1 MLLIAALAST
11 LPFHSGAASPNAT
24 GTLRKIAETGS
35 IAMAYNKW
43 EAPFVYATNDIEV
56 LGYSHDFSLKIAEAV
71 RHELKLPGL
80 RVKPVLAQLH
90 NRFTAVQDGDVDISC
105 GTATNTLERQKM
117 VAFSNSIFVTRV
129 RILTHKESGIKEF
142 ADLAGRN
149 VAVQQDSTSE
159 DALRKLAGGQDQAR
173 KVILHPQ
180 RRSATVMGLLQSGQ
194 VDAYVMDDAVLYGVR
209 SLAWQPGSWVIT
221 GKPLSLEAYGCMMR
235 KDDPE
240 FKLVVDREIA
250 RVMKSGEAQLIY
262 RKWFQ
267 SPIPPDGLNLGMPL
281 SDAMIELFNRPNDK
295 AFE

>member
-1 MLLIAALAST
+1 
-11 LPFHSGAASPNAT
+11 
-24 GTLRKIAETGS
+24 
-35 IAMAYNKW
+35 
-43 EAPFVYATNDIEV
+43 
-56 LGYSHDFSLKIAEAV
+56 
-71 RHELKLPGL
+71 
-80 RVKPVLAQLH
+80 
-90 NRFTAVQDGDVDISC
+90 
-105 GTATNTLERQKM
+105 
-117 VAFSNSIFVTRV
+117 
-129 RILTHKESGIKEF
+129 
-142 ADLAGRN
+142 
-149 VAVQQDSTSE
+149 
-159 DALRKLAGGQDQAR
+159 
-173 KVILHPQ
+173 
-180 RRSATVMGLLQSGQ
+180 MGLLQSGQ